1 MSDRLTELALSPACS
16 RPKSDRALQR
26 QVLDSKAST
35 LRDTKTKDK
44 ADSEVKANLDLR
56 NSSEEIRRRSPVD
69 SGTSPTPQR
78 TALNNRDWFVLWLL
92 TTQLRFLFYFLLF

>member
-1 MSDRLTELALSPACS
+1 MSGRLTELALSPACS

-56 NSSEEIRRRSPVD
+56 NSSEEIRRRSPID

-78 TALNNRDWFVLWLL
+78 TALNNRDWFVFVASNR
-92 TTQLRFLFYFLLF
+92 TVAIFIFFYFF